1 MKAVL
6 MEGQKFEALI
16 DMGSDNKFIKEA
28 AVPFGAI
35 RQPRVRRLQGF
46 GDSVVE
52 SKKCILSEFVWG
64 TLMKI

>member
-1 MKAVL
+1 
-6 MEGQKFEALI
+6 MEGQKFEAII

-28 AVPFGAI
+28 AFGAI
-35 RQPRVRRLQGF
+35 RQPRAWRLQGF